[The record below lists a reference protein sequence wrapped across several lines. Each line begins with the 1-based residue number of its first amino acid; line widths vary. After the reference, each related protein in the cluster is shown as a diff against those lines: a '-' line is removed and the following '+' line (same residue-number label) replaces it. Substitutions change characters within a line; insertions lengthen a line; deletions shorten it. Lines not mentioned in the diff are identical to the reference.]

1 MINQEQIKALH
12 DRVVALT
19 KCLDIES
26 KRRKVAELQK
36 QTEAPDFWGDPKAAE
51 AFMKKMNGVKAW
63 VTDYDKAA
71 SLTDDLDVLYEFAKD
86 SMDMS
91 AEDVVESDEMKEL
104 DAAYAQAEQAVEA
117 LELKNMLGEEGDS
130 LGAILTINSGAG
142 GTEANDWSAM
152 LMRMYM
158 RWGER
163 NGYKM
168 TVTELLEGD
177 EVGIKSATIQ
187 VEGDYAYGY
196 LKAENGVHRL
206 VRISPFNAQGK
217 RQTTFSSVFVYPLVD
232 DTINIEINPSDL
244 EWDTFRSGGHGG
256 QNVNKVETGVRV
268 RHIPTGIMVENT
280 ETRSQQDNRQNA
292 LRNLKSRL
300 YDIELKKRQE
310 KQAELE
316 GKKKRIEWGSQIR
329 SYVLHPYK
337 MVKDLR
343 TGLSTADTQG
353 VLDGDL
359 DGFMKAYLMQQGGG
373 AESGPVE
380 DID

>member
-1 MINQEQIKALH
+1 MRLCISGWRRWGGVFDIPGKRGQ
-12 DRVVALT
+12 VA
-19 KCLDIES
+19 
-26 KRRKVAELQK
+26 ALQK
-36 QTEAPDFWGDPKAAE
+36 KTESPDFWNDPKAAE
-51 AFMKKMNGVKAW
+51 VFMKNLNGVKSW
-63 VTDYDKAA
+63 VTGFDKA
-71 SLTDDLDVLYEFAKD
+71 STEVDDLDVLYDFAKESLGGSTD
-86 SMDMS
+86 ETVTT
-91 AEDVVESDEMKEL
+91 AETQEL
-104 DAAYAQAEQAVEA
+104 DESYSKAVEDVEA
-117 LELKNMLGEEGDS
+117 LELRNMLGAEGDN
-130 LGAILTINSGAG
+130 LGAVLTINSGAG
-142 GTEANDWSAM
+142 GTEANDWSSM

-163 NGYKM
+163 NGYKV
-168 TVTELLEGD
+168 TVTDLLEGD
-177 EVGIKSATIQ
+177 EAGIKSATIQ

-206 VRISPFNAQGK
+206 VRLSSFNAQGK

-268 RHIPTGIMVENT
+268 RHIPSGIVVENT
-280 ETRSQQDNRQNA
+280 ESRFQQDNRQNA
-292 LRNLKSRL
+292 LRILRSRL
-300 YDIELKKRQE
+300 YDLELKKRQE
-310 KQAELE
+310 KQAEIE
-316 GKKKRIEWGSQIR
+316 GTKKKIEWGSQIR

-343 TGLSTADTQG
+343 TGYSTADTQG

-359 DGFMKAYLMQQGGG
+359 NEFMKRYLMQEGSGGTT
-373 AESGPVE
+373 APIE

>member
-1 MINQEQIKALH
+1 MRLCISGWRRWGGVFDIPGKRGQ
-12 DRVVALT
+12 VA
-19 KCLDIES
+19 
-26 KRRKVAELQK
+26 ALQK
-36 QTEAPDFWGDPKAAE
+36 KTESPDFWNDPKAAE
-51 AFMKKMNGVKAW
+51 VFMKNLNGVKSW
-63 VTDYDKAA
+63 VTGFDKA
-71 SLTDDLDVLYEFAKD
+71 STEVDDLDVLYDFAKESLGGSTD
-86 SMDMS
+86 ETVTT
-91 AEDVVESDEMKEL
+91 AETQEL
-104 DAAYAQAEQAVEA
+104 DESYSKAVEDVEA
-117 LELKNMLGEEGDS
+117 LELRNMLGAEGDN
-130 LGAILTINSGAG
+130 LGAVLTINSGAG
-142 GTEANDWSAM
+142 GTEANDWSSM

-163 NGYKM
+163 NGYKV
-168 TVTELLEGD
+168 TVTDLLEGD
-177 EVGIKSATIQ
+177 EAGIKSATIQ

-268 RHIPTGIMVENT
+268 RHIPSGIVVENT
-280 ETRSQQDNRQNA
+280 ESRFQQDNRQNA
-292 LRNLKSRL
+292 LRILRSRL
-300 YDIELKKRQE
+300 YDLELKKRQE
-310 KQAELE
+310 KQAEIE
-316 GKKKRIEWGSQIR
+316 GTKKKIEWGSQIR

-343 TGLSTADTQG
+343 TGYSTADTQG

-359 DGFMKAYLMQQGGG
+359 NEFMKRYLMQEGSGGTT
-373 AESGPVE
+373 APIE

>member
-1 MINQEQIKALH
+1 
-12 DRVVALT
+12 
-19 KCLDIES
+19 
-26 KRRKVAELQK
+26 
-36 QTEAPDFWGDPKAAE
+36 
-51 AFMKKMNGVKAW
+51 MKNMNGVKSW
-63 VTDYDKAA
+63 VTDYDKAF
-71 SLTDDLDVLYEFAKD
+71 SLTEDLDVLYDFAKD
-86 SMDMS
+86 SMDLT
-91 AEDVVESDEMKEL
+91 AENAVESEEMAELGTAYDEALKS
-104 DAAYAQAEQAVEA
+104 VEA
-117 LELKNMLGEEGDS
+117 LELKNMLGAEGDN
-130 LGAILTINSGAG
+130 LGAVLTINSGAG

-158 RWGER
+158 RWAER
-163 NGYKM
+163 SGFKM
-168 TVTELLEGD
+168 TVTDLLEGD
-177 EVGIKSATIQ
+177 EAGIKSATIQ
-187 VEGDYAYGY
+187 VDGDYAFGY

-268 RHIPTGIMVENT
+268 RHIPSGIMVENT

-292 LRNLKSRL
+292 LRILKSRL
-300 YDIELKKRQE
+300 YDIEIKKRQA

-316 GKKKRIEWGSQIR
+316 GSKKRIEWGSQIR

-343 TGLSTADTQG
+343 TGLATADTQG
-353 VLDGDL
+353 VLDGDI
-359 DGFMKAYLMQQGGG
+359 DQFMKAFLMNQGN
-373 AESGPVE
+373 ADVQIE

>member
-1 MINQEQIKALH
+1 MRLCISGWRRWGGVFDIPGKRGQ
-12 DRVVALT
+12 VA
-19 KCLDIES
+19 
-26 KRRKVAELQK
+26 ALQK
-36 QTEAPDFWGDPKAAE
+36 KTESPDFWNDPKAAE
-51 AFMKKMNGVKAW
+51 VLMKNLNGVKSW
-63 VTDYDKAA
+63 VTGFDKA
-71 SLTDDLDVLYEFAKD
+71 STEVDDLDVLYDFAKESLGGSTD
-86 SMDMS
+86 ETVTT
-91 AEDVVESDEMKEL
+91 AETQEL
-104 DAAYAQAEQAVEA
+104 DESYSKAVEDVEA
-117 LELKNMLGEEGDS
+117 LELRNMLGAEGDN
-130 LGAILTINSGAG
+130 LGAVLTINSGAG
-142 GTEANDWSAM
+142 GTEANDWSSM

-163 NGYKM
+163 NGYKV
-168 TVTELLEGD
+168 TVTDLLEGD
-177 EVGIKSATIQ
+177 EAGIKSATIQ

-206 VRISPFNAQGK
+206 VRLSPFNAQGK

-268 RHIPTGIMVENT
+268 RHIPSGIVVENT
-280 ETRSQQDNRQNA
+280 ESRFQQDNRQNA
-292 LRNLKSRL
+292 LRILRSRL
-300 YDIELKKRQE
+300 YDLELKKRQE
-310 KQAELE
+310 KQAEIE
-316 GKKKRIEWGSQIR
+316 GTKKKIEWGSQIR

-343 TGLSTADTQG
+343 TGYSTADTQG

-359 DGFMKAYLMQQGGG
+359 NEFMKRYLMQEGSGGTT
-373 AESGPVE
+373 APIE

>member
-1 MINQEQIKALH
+1 MRLCISGWRRWGGVFDIPGKRGQ
-12 DRVVALT
+12 VA
-19 KCLDIES
+19 
-26 KRRKVAELQK
+26 ALQK
-36 QTEAPDFWGDPKAAE
+36 KTESPDFWNDPKAAE
-51 AFMKKMNGVKAW
+51 VFMKNLNGVKSW
-63 VTDYDKAA
+63 VTGFDKAF
-71 SLTDDLDVLYEFAKD
+71 TEVEDLDVLYDFAKESLGGSTD
-86 SMDMS
+86 ETVTT
-91 AEDVVESDEMKEL
+91 AETQEL
-104 DAAYAQAEQAVEA
+104 DESYSKAVEDVEA
-117 LELKNMLGEEGDS
+117 LELRNMLGAEGDN
-130 LGAILTINSGAG
+130 LGAVLTINSGAG
-142 GTEANDWSAM
+142 GTEANDWSSM

-163 NGYKM
+163 NGYKV
-168 TVTELLEGD
+168 TVNDLLEGD
-177 EVGIKSATIQ
+177 EAGIKSATIQ

-206 VRISPFNAQGK
+206 VRLSPFNAQGK

-268 RHIPTGIMVENT
+268 RHIPSGIVVENT
-280 ETRSQQDNRQNA
+280 ESRFQQDNRQNA
-292 LRNLKSRL
+292 LRILRSRL
-300 YDIELKKRQE
+300 YDLELKKRQE
-310 KQAELE
+310 KQAEIE
-316 GKKKRIEWGSQIR
+316 GTKKKIEWGSQIR

-343 TGLSTADTQG
+343 TGYSTADTQG

-359 DGFMKAYLMQQGGG
+359 NEFMKRYLMQEGSGG
-373 AESGPVE
+373 ATAPIE

>member
-1 MINQEQIKALH
+1 MITAEQIKDLYTRLQTLH
-12 DRVVALT
+12 
-19 KCLDIES
+19 KCLDIDN
-26 KRRKVAELQK
+26 KRATWTQMEEQS
-36 QTEAPDFWGDPKAAE
+36 QAPSFWDDPKKAE
-51 AFMKKMNGVKAW
+51 AFMKEMNALKA
-63 VTDYDKAA
+63 VVNTYQSAQSA
-71 SLTDDLDVLYEFAKD
+71 IEDLEVLL
-86 SMDMS
+86 
-91 AEDVVESDEMKEL
+91 EL
-104 DAAYAQAEQAVEA
+104 DPEGEDSDAAIAQVRSQVEDM
-117 LELKNMLGEEGDS
+117 ELRNMLGGEGDN
-130 LGAILTINSGAG
+130 LGAVHTINSGAG

-168 TVTELLEGD
+168 TVTEQQEGD
-177 EVGIKSATIQ
+177 ETGIKSATIQ
-187 VEGDYAYGY
+187 YEGDYAYGY
-196 LKAENGVHRL
+196 LKAESGVHRL

-217 RQTTFSSVFVYPLVD
+217 RQTTFSSVFIYPLVD
-232 DTINIEINPSDL
+232 DTINIEINPSDI

-268 RHIPTGIMVENT
+268 RHLPTGIIVENT

-292 LRNLKSRL
+292 LSILKSRL

-316 GKKKRIEWGSQIR
+316 GQKKKIEWGSQIR

-343 TGLSTADTQG
+343 TGYDTADTQA
-353 VLDGDL
+353 VLDGEINE
-359 DGFMKAYLMQQGGG
+359 FMKVFLMQ
-373 AESGPVE
+373 
-380 DID
+380 

>member
-1 MINQEQIKALH
+1 
-12 DRVVALT
+12 
-19 KCLDIES
+19 
-26 KRRKVAELQK
+26 
-36 QTEAPDFWGDPKAAE
+36 
-51 AFMKKMNGVKAW
+51 MKKINGIKTW
-63 VTDYDKAA
+63 VTDFDTA
-71 SLTDDLDVLYEFAKD
+71 SGLIDDADVLYEFARESTGGD
-86 SMDMS
+86 DTAVTEET
-91 AEDVVESDEMKEL
+91 AEF
-104 DAAYAQAEQAVEA
+104 DAAFKAAEKKVEA
-117 LELKNMLGEEGDS
+117 LELRNMLGGEGDN

-152 LMRMYM
+152 LMRMYL

-163 NGYKM
+163 SGMKVS
-168 TVTELLEGD
+168 VTELLDGD
-177 EVGIKSATIQ
+177 EAGIKSATIQ
-187 VEGDYAYGY
+187 FEGDYAYGY

-232 DTINIEINPSDL
+232 DTINIEIKDSDL

-268 RHIPTGIMVENT
+268 RHLPTGIVVENT
-280 ETRSQQDNRQNA
+280 EGRTQIGNKENA
-292 LRNLKSRL
+292 LRILKSRL
-300 YDIELKKRQE
+300 YDLELKKRQE

-316 GKKKRIEWGSQIR
+316 GQKKKIEWGSQIR

-343 TGLSTADTQG
+343 TGYSTADTQG

-359 DGFMKAYLMQQGGG
+359 DEFMRTYLMQEGSGG
-373 AESGPVE
+373 ALADIE

>member
-1 MINQEQIKALH
+1 MQARTDTLGRCIDIDAKRKE
-12 DRVVALT
+12 LT
-19 KCLDIES
+19 DKE
-26 KRRKVAELQK
+26 A
-36 QTEAPDFWGDPKAAE
+36 QTQAPDFWDDPKKAETFLKGVSGVKSWVTSFDAARSAVDDLEVLLELDPESKETDE
-51 AFMKKMNGVKAW
+51 AFEHAKAL
-63 VTDYDKAA
+63 VE
-71 SLTDDLDVLYEFAKD
+71 DL
-86 SMDMS
+86 
-91 AEDVVESDEMKEL
+91 EMR
-104 DAAYAQAEQAVEA
+104 
-117 LELKNMLGEEGDS
+117 NMLGAEGDS
-130 LGAILTINSGAG
+130 LGAVLTINSGAG

-168 TVTELLEGD
+168 TVTEELEGD
-177 EVGIKSATIQ
+177 ETGIKSATIPF
-187 VEGDYAYGY
+187 EGDYAYGY
-196 LKAENGVHRL
+196 LKAESGVHRL
-206 VRISPFNAQGK
+206 VRISPFNSQGK

-232 DTINIEINPSDL
+232 DTINIEINPSDI

-268 RHIPTGIMVENT
+268 RHLPTGITVENT
-280 ETRSQQDNRQNA
+280 ETRSQQDNRQRA
-292 LRNLKSRL
+292 LLILKSRL

-316 GKKKRIEWGSQIR
+316 GQKKKIEWGSQIR

-343 TGLSTADTQG
+343 TGYETADTQG

-359 DGFMKAYLMQQGGG
+359 NEFMKVYLMQN
-373 AESGPVE
+373 
-380 DID
+380 

>member
-1 MINQEQIKALH
+1 
-12 DRVVALT
+12 
-19 KCLDIES
+19 
-26 KRRKVAELQK
+26 
-36 QTEAPDFWGDPKAAE
+36 
-51 AFMKKMNGVKAW
+51 MKKISSVKVW
-63 VTDYDKAA
+63 VTDFDAIS
-71 SLTDDLDVLYEFAKD
+71 SLLDDVDVLYEFAAESVGAD
-86 SMDMS
+86 ES
-91 AEDVVESDEMKEL
+91 AQTPETQEL
-104 DAAYAQAEQAVEA
+104 EAAVSKVQKKLEA
-117 LELKNMLGEEGDS
+117 LEIKNMLGGEGDN

-142 GTEANDWSAM
+142 GTESNDWSAM

-163 NGYKM
+163 SGMKV
-168 TVTELLEGD
+168 TVTELLDGD
-177 EVGIKSATIQ
+177 EAGIKSATIQ
-187 VEGDYAYGY
+187 FEGDYAYGY

-232 DTINIEINPSDL
+232 DTINIEIKDSDL

-268 RHIPTGIMVENT
+268 RHLPSGIVVENT
-280 ETRSQQDNRQNA
+280 EGRTQIGNKENA
-292 LRNLKSRL
+292 LRILKSRL
-300 YDIELKKRQE
+300 YDLELKKRQE

-316 GKKKRIEWGSQIR
+316 GQKKKIEWGSQIR

-343 TGLSTADTQG
+343 TGYSTADTQG

-359 DGFMKAYLMQQGGG
+359 DAFMRTYLMQEGSGG
-373 AESGPVE
+373 ATQPIE

>member
-1 MINQEQIKALH
+1 
-12 DRVVALT
+12 
-19 KCLDIES
+19 
-26 KRRKVAELQK
+26 
-36 QTEAPDFWGDPKAAE
+36 
-51 AFMKKMNGVKAW
+51 MKNMNGVKSW
-63 VTDYDKAA
+63 VTDYDKAFT
-71 SLTDDLDVLYEFAKD
+71 LTEDLDVLYDFAKD

-91 AEDVVESDEMKEL
+91 GDEVVESEEMKEL
-104 DAAYAQAEQAVEA
+104 DAAFREAENAVEA
-117 LELKNMLGEEGDS
+117 LELKNMLGAEGDN
-130 LGAILTINSGAG
+130 LGAVLTINSGAG

-163 NGYKM
+163 SGFKM
-168 TVTELLEGD
+168 TVTDLLEGD
-177 EVGIKSATIQ
+177 EAGIKSVTIQ
-187 VEGDYAYGY
+187 VDGDYAFGY

-268 RHIPTGIMVENT
+268 RHLPTGIMVENT

-292 LRNLKSRL
+292 LRILKSRL
-300 YDIELKKRQE
+300 YDMELKKRQA

-316 GKKKRIEWGSQIR
+316 GSKKRIEWGSQIR

-359 DGFMKAYLMQQGGG
+359 DQFMKAFLMNQGN
-373 AESGPVE
+373 ADVQVE